1 MQTYEV
7 RLESP
12 VGSQAVNATVSAPP
26 ATVTAKPSAHT
37 ATPKEDDR

>member
-12 VGSQAVNATVSAPP
+12 VGSQVVNATVSAPP
-26 ATVTAKPSAHT
+26 ATVTAKPSAH
-37 ATPKEDDR
+37 AAASKEDDR

>member
-12 VGSQAVNATVSAPP
+12 AGSQAVNATVSAPP
-26 ATVTAKPSAHT
+26 ATVTVKPSAH
-37 ATPKEDDR
+37 AAMPKEDDR

>member
-12 VGSQAVNATVSAPP
+12 VGSQVVNATVSAPS
-26 ATVTAKPSAHT
+26 ATVTVKPSTHA
-37 ATPKEDDR
+37 AMPKEDDR